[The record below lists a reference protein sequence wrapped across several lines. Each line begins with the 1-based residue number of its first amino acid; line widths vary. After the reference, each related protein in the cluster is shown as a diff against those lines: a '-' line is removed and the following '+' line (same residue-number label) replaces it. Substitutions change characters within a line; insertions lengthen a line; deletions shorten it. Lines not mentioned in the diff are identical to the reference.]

1 MLPAARKS
9 TGQDPSST
17 RSPADLMLDGP
28 CTHGHQTIEYLP
40 LHALLTPFQMPS
52 LISFPHPHQ
61 PLGSRPSRDTIPALD
76 VGDDPPPSTIPCTRD
91 HGHASP
97 PLQSPSPIPP
107 LPVLVY
113 DSLVRPCIYPH
124 TNGSPSPHP
133 ACPALAHM
141 YYCFPGKRGKAAPTN
156 HMYLSGLQSCLLELV
171 AAAET
176 HAPQRSYS
184 LPNQAALRGSG
195 MAPIDDEG
203 MDTGGGGLASLL
215 ANVV

>member
-61 PLGSRPSRDTIPALD
+61 PLGFRPSRDTIPALD

-113 DSLVRPCIYPH
+113 DSLYAYVYIPTLTAPRLHTPHVPPLPTCIIASP
-124 TNGSPSPHP
+124 GSEAKQPRRTT
-133 ACPALAHM
+133 C
-141 YYCFPGKRGKAAPTN
+141 
-156 HMYLSGLQSCLLELV
+156 
-171 AAAET
+171 
-176 HAPQRSYS
+176 
-184 LPNQAALRGSG
+184 
-195 MAPIDDEG
+195 I
-203 MDTGGGGLASLL
+203 
-215 ANVV
+215 